1 MLFFKYLKNIL
12 LFNKMFK
19 SFTYHIR
26 RHLFFRSLSVKK
38 YSNTHEWITMKDN
51 INARIGISKY
61 AAESL
66 GEIVYVE
73 IEKKDEEL
81 LQGTAFAAL
90 ESVKAI
96 SDINIPVDGTV
107 HVINDYILDNPD
119 MINEDPEG
127 KGWIAEITLNKNSLK
142 QFDELNNHDPV
153 DQ

>member
-1 MLFFKYLKNIL
+1 MLFFKYLKNNL

-19 SFTYHIR
+19 SFTCYIR
-26 RHLFFRSLSVKK
+26 RHLFSRSLSVKK
-38 YSNTHEWITMKDN
+38 YTNSHEWIKSVDN
-51 INARIGISKY
+51 KNAKIGISVY

-73 IEKKDEEL
+73 IEKKDDEL
-81 LQGTAFAAL
+81 LQGTSFAAL

-96 SDINIPVDGTV
+96 SDINMPVDGTV
-107 HVINDYILDNPD
+107 NVINDYIVDNPD
-119 MINEDPEG
+119 IINEDPEG

-142 QFDELNNHDPV
+142 QLNELNDHDHV